1 MNVGRSNL
9 SIVSSLREGW
19 SGGVGTALPRSRQ
32 RGRTVM
38 SMRVL
43 LTGAEI
49 GLVES
54 ETVEP
59 DPVNTGV
66 GN

>member
-1 MNVGRSNL
+1 MALGVIAARLYLAEKEIPVGEL
-9 SIVSSLREGW
+9 
-19 SGGVGTALPRSRQ
+19 LPRTWLG
-32 RGRTVM
+32 GRKGM

-43 LTGAEI
+43 LRGAEI
-49 GLVES
+49 GLVMS